1 MADLRSL
8 INQATAKQPLK
19 AGFDGLSIGSV
30 DLDGP
35 KQATKPPTKPVQA
48 DQAKEA
54 TPDRRVATGT
64 QRGPKLDLRKVNT
77 TGRLV
82 QIGTR
87 VHADT
92 DERVRQ
98 FCARR
103 KLRLKMVEAFGV
115 CHFIELAIDVLE
127 DLERKEFGDV

>member
-1 MADLRSL
+1 MADLRNL
-8 INQATAKQPLK
+8 ISQATATKQPLK
-19 AGFDGLSIGSV
+19 AGFEGLNIGSV

-35 KQATKPPTKPVQA
+35 KQAAKSPTKPVQA
-48 DQAKEA
+48 DQTKEA
-54 TPDRRVATGT
+54 TQDRRSTTGT

-82 QIGTR
+82 QMGTR

-98 FCARR
+98 YCARR
-103 KLRLKMVEAFGV
+103 KLRLKMMEPFGL

-127 DLERKEFGDV
+127 RHEEDEK